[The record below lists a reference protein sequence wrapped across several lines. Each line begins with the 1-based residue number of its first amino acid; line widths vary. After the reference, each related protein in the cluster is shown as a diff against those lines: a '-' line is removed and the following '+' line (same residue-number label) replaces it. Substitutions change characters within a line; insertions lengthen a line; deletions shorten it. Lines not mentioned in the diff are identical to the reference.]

1 MIRSM
6 TGFGRG
12 EVECGGHRFR
22 AEARSVNH
30 RYFNANL
37 RLPREYGHLES
48 RLTAICAERIERGHL
63 NVQAEVEPAGAG
75 AAGGPSLNRAM
86 LDRYLAMVESI
97 EALPGVTKRVSAQ
110 ALLTLPG
117 VLELES
123 RPGPVDDETFLAG
136 MGQALGQA
144 LDQLTASRDTEGAA
158 LERDFRERVATIRT
172 LGAAI
177 AELAPRREERERERL
192 LQKAA
197 DLLEGV
203 GESMDARIAQEIILL
218 ADRLDI
224 SEELT
229 RLAAHLDHFEAELSG
244 SATAGVGR
252 KLTFLL
258 QELGREANTIGA
270 KGNDAAIQQAAIEI
284 KVELEKMREQAE
296 NVE

>member
-1 MIRSM
+1 M

-12 EVECGGHRFR
+12 EAECGGHRFR

-48 RLTAICAERIERGHL
+48 RLTAICAERVGRGHL

-75 AAGGPSLNRAM
+75 ASGGPSLNRAM
-86 LDRYLAMVESI
+86 LDRYLEIVESL
-97 EALPGVTKRVSAQ
+97 EALPGVTKRVTAQ
-110 ALLTLPG
+110 ALLALPG
-117 VLELES
+117 VLELET
-123 RPGPVDDETFLAG
+123 RPGPVDDATFLAG

-158 LERDFRERVATIRT
+158 LERDFRARVAAIRS
-172 LGAAI
+172 LGGTI

-192 LQKAA
+192 QRKAA
-197 DLLEGV
+197 ELLDGA
-203 GESMDARIAQEIILL
+203 GEAMDARIAQEIILL

-229 RLAAHLDHFEAELSG
+229 RLEAHLDHFEAELGG
-244 SATAGVGR
+244 SPAAGVGR

-258 QELGREANTIGA
+258 QELGREANTIGS
-270 KGNDAAIQQAAIEI
+270 KGNDAEIQQAAIEI